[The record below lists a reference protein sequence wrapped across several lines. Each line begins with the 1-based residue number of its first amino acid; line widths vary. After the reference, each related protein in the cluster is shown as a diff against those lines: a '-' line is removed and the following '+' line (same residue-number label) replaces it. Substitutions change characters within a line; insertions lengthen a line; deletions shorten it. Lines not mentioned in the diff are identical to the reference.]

1 MQKPSKS
8 MFKNESESRMRK
20 RNGYFSAVKKFFNGK
35 KKRKKNYEKK
45 SIGIGQRVEIEN
57 LIIFIVSQY
66 IKIYDRTLNLFPP
79 FLFLLIFNFVSFLQK
94 KKKKKRN
101 YFTPSSNVHDNI
113 IDILFLIN
121 HLLHN

>member
-94 KKKKKRN
+94 KKEITSLHPRT
-101 YFTPSSNVHDNI
+101 FTI
-113 IDILFLIN
+113 ILSIYCF
-121 HLLHN
+121 